1 MKRCSKARLPTNSRI
16 WKLVVAVLLAALSI
30 PAQGGDDSPR
40 RLTGSQPSATGGMT
54 AIVSGSA
61 QPVAPNA
68 GTPPVRSASEPS
80 FEQVMELLQAQGRE
94 LEALRAALREQ
105 QELTARLEAKLNSGG
120 AQADVEEAG
129 AESLATAQTI
139 PHSRPPRGTPPKR
152 APRPGPDQQ
161 NS

>member
-1 MKRCSKARLPTNSRI
+1 MKRFSKARLLTNRRI
-16 WKLVVAVLLAALSI
+16 WKMVVGVLLGGLSI
-30 PAQGGDDSPR
+30 AGQGGDDSPR

-54 AIVSGSA
+54 AIASGSA

-105 QELTARLEAKLNSGG
+105 QALTARPEAKLDSAG
-120 AQADVEEAG
+120 AQADVEPAG
-129 AESLATAQTI
+129 AEPLPTA
-139 PHSRPPRGTPPKR
+139 PPRPP
-152 APRPGPDQQ
+152 
-161 NS
+161 